1 MTYSAVDL
9 NDFITVISKSLNL
22 FIFSNFKKYHSEL
35 KHDLYSAKEH
45 SSKDFPFLAK
55 L

>member
-9 NDFITVISKSLNL
+9 NDFITVKSLNL

-35 KHDLYSAKEH
+35 KHDLYSAKEN
-45 SSKDFPFLAK
+45 SSKDFSFFS
-55 L
+55 